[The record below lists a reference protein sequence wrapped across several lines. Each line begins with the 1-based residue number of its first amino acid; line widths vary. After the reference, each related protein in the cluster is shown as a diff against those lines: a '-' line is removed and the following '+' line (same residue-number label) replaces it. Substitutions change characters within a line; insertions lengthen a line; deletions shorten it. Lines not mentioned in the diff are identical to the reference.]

1 VLALLRE
8 TAKVMPILDARLLDS
23 DPEGAELLTAIL
35 NTKPLQ
41 RVYGQA
47 RFNPSQ
53 RVPVGS
59 RTKRCYDS
67 FSQAKRCGADMLCR
81 EGAFGRE
88 AGSSMLEGSSAL
100 IADMSHNLLMTRKL
114 GFSTGTRRSLSPR
127 LRTGLDQ

>member
-67 FSQAKRCGADMLCR
+67 FSQAKRFDADNAVPRVRQTLR
-81 EGAFGRE
+81 SEGKLVPR
-88 AGSSMLEGSSAL
+88 SRIKTSA
-100 IADMSHNLLMTRKL
+100 
-114 GFSTGTRRSLSPR
+114 
-127 LRTGLDQ
+127 GLDQ